1 MYSLQLIFL
10 ITILPN
16 VLPQTQDPYLCQGE
30 VQVSY
35 TITEQ
40 TPMEEYGRFAEAFRK
55 IGIKASTRSVVG
67 EFYKRTILSTF
78 TDIKRF
84 L

>member
-1 MYSLQLIFL
+1 
-10 ITILPN
+10 
-16 VLPQTQDPYLCQGE
+16 
-30 VQVSY
+30 
-35 TITEQ
+35 
-40 TPMEEYGRFAEAFRK
+40 MEEYGRFAEAFRR